1 MKIITITEKENII
14 FERWSKSR
22 PSFVADG
29 IVDNKSYLS
38 SNPKL
43 MFVLKEVNDRKGGNW
58 DLRDFL
64 REGARTQTWNNI
76 ARWIKGIR
84 NLPQDIEWKL
94 VKDVSKQD
102 RSEILKSV
110 CAINLKKSPG
120 GYITNNDSLTK
131 VATEDKEYINQQF
144 SLYNP
149 DLVICCGSVVSHL
162 FNSLILF
169 PNKPEWK
176 STRRGIW
183 FYEYKEKKHII
194 AYSHPE
200 TTVANCLV
208 FYGIVDAVR
217 EIYYQ

>member
-1 MKIITITEKENII
+1 MTIKEQERKF
-14 FERWSKSR
+14 FEVWSKNRSG
-22 PSFVADG
+22 FVADG
-29 IVDNKSYLS
+29 IVDEKSYLS
-38 SNPKL
+38 SYPKL
-43 MFVLKEVNDRKGGNW
+43 MFILKEVNDPGGGNW

-84 NLPQDIEWKL
+84 NLSQDIEWRIAKEM
-94 VKDVSKQD
+94 SEQD
-102 RSEILKSV
+102 RREILKSI

-120 GYITNNDSLTK
+120 GYITDNDSLSK
-131 VATEDKEYINQQF
+131 VAIEDKDYLNQQF
-144 SLYNP
+144 SLYDP

-162 FNSLILF
+162 FDSLILF

-183 FYEYKEKKHII
+183 FHKYEEKKYVI

-200 TTVANCLV
+200 ARVADCLL

-217 EIYYQ
+217 EIYSQ